1 MAMKKL
7 IVLAA
12 LAGFCLPA
20 LADTAQQEK
29 MKTCNAEAKAK
40 ALKGDEHKKFMSEC
54 LSAKPAAA
62 AAAPAAAENKPT
74 QQEKMKTCN
83 ADAKAKGLKGDEHK
97 KFMSTCLKG

>member
-1 MAMKKL
+1 MKKL

-12 LAGFCLPA
+12 LAGFCLPV

-29 MKTCNAEAKAK
+29 MKMCNAEAKAK

-62 AAAPAAAENKPT
+62 AAAPVAGEKKPT
-74 QQEKMKTCN
+74 QQEKMKSCN
-83 ADAKAKGLKGDEHK
+83 TEAKAKSLKGDEHK
-97 KFMSTCLKG
+97 KFMSNCLKG